1 MLALIIAAAAGLPVI
16 RQPNELY
23 NRRDCT
29 TCCRVLF
36 ASDMN
41 VIEYKTSTP
50 PNTKWSVIMPEVD
63 RHEDLLSNCG
73 GCEQALMVRPL
84 KVGGHELQYFEF
96 APFKML
102 NLFMHPTRVHD
113 FRGAVT
119 IGTRLIQWGKKPPLL
134 ESTNNQRFLY
144 VYDYPDS
151 YYTGTVYA
159 DIVQYKKHFNCPY
172 YTGGK
177 VCYQTSPVTTQYG
190 WHHVTTFSD
199 RYTRQISVEWCSTAS
214 NTGLSQRYT
223 LVFA

>member
-1 MLALIIAAAAGLPVI
+1 MFALIVAVAAGLSVT

-41 VIEYKTSTP
+41 VISYQKSTP
-50 PNTKWSVIMPEVD
+50 PNDKWSVIMPEVD
-63 RHEDLLSNCG
+63 THEALLSNCG

-84 KVGGHELQYFEF
+84 KVSGHELQYFEF

-102 NLFMHPTRVHD
+102 NMFMHPTRVHD

-151 YYTGTVYA
+151 YYTGTVYDA
-159 DIVQYKKHFNCPY
+159 YKTYKKHFYTPY
-172 YTGGK
+172 YTRGQ
-177 VCYQTSPVTTQYG
+177 VCYTVEKNDDTLYSSWNHRRNIG
-190 WHHVTTFSD
+190 DGS
-199 RYTRQISVEWCSTAS
+199 RQIGAEKCVVNEWTQKWTPIYA
-214 NTGLSQRYT
+214 
-223 LVFA
+223 